1 MSEMARGPF
10 RASILLLAYRMERTL
25 RPALAGALA
34 QTVPCEI
41 IVSDDASGD
50 GSVELAREIA
60 AGYTGPHRLIVRA
73 NEQNQGLCRH
83 IDTLSKL
90 ATGEIFVF
98 MAGDDVSYPE
108 RVAKLLAAFDAHPD
122 AYAVGSAVNEV
133 DESDRLLRRG
143 AWHLDS
149 PMDQHKLLH
158 VGKFVTLLGASMAVR
173 RELLEGLPQ
182 LTGLV
187 EDNMLTLRA
196 SLFGRIYCLRE
207 PLLNYRRHG
216 GNLGGTVFVRKG
228 PSRAARRRR
237 YERTIRM
244 YREIADD
251 HERCLQ
257 ALPQLPLS
265 RRKLGEQI
273 VSMYR
278 LEAEGR
284 AAVLD
289 LPKRRWL
296 KPIWQGLNHPGLR
309 RKSFERALKLAV
321 PRRWLLT

>member
-1 MSEMARGPF
+1 
-10 RASILLLAYRMERTL
+10 MEATL
-25 RPALAGALA
+25 RSALAGALA

-41 IVSDDASGD
+41 IVSDDASPD
-50 GSVELAREIA
+50 GSVDLAREIM
-60 AGYTGPHRLIVRA
+60 AGYTGPHRVIVRA

-108 RVAKLLAAFDAHPD
+108 RVAKLLGAFDAHRD

-133 DESDRLLRRG
+133 DESDRLIRRN
-143 AWHLDS
+143 AWYLDS

-158 VGKFVTLLGASMAVR
+158 LGKFVTLLGASMAVR
-173 RELLEGLPQ
+173 RELLQDLPQ

-196 SLFGRIYCLRE
+196 SLLGRVYCLQE

-216 GNLGGTVFVRKG
+216 GNLSGTVFVRKG
-228 PSRAARRRR
+228 PSRAARRMR

-251 HERCLQ
+251 HERCLR
-257 ALPQLPLS
+257 ALPQLSPE

-278 LEAEGR
+278 IEAEGR
-284 AAVLD
+284 EAVLGM
-289 LPKRRWL
+289 PKRRWL
-296 KPIWQGLNHPGLR
+296 KPIWQGLKHPGLR

>member
-1 MSEMARGPF
+1 MARGPF
-10 RASILLLAYRMERTL
+10 RASILLLAYRMEKTL

-50 GSVELAREIA
+50 RSLEIAHEIA
-60 AGYTGPHRLIVRA
+60 ASYTGPHELIVRG

-90 ATGEIFVF
+90 ATGDIFVF

-122 AYAVGSAVNEV
+122 AYAVGSSVNEI
-133 DESDRLLRRG
+133 DASDRLLRQG
-143 AWHLDS
+143 AWYLDS
-149 PMDQHKLLH
+149 PMDQRKLLH
-158 VGKFVTLLGASMAVR
+158 LGKFVTLLGASMAVR
-173 RELLEGLPQ
+173 RELLDGLPQ

-196 SLFGRIYCLRE
+196 SLFGRIYCLKE
-207 PLLNYRRHG
+207 PLLNYRRHEA
-216 GNLGGTVFVRKG
+216 NLGSTVFVRTG
-228 PSRAARRRR
+228 PGRSARRQR

-251 HERCLQ
+251 HERCLR
-257 ALPQLPLS
+257 ALPQLPPQ
-265 RRKLGEQI
+265 RRWLGEQI

-278 LEAEGR
+278 IEAEGR
-284 AAVLD
+284 EAVLG
-289 LPKRRWL
+289 LPKRQWL
-296 KPIWQGLNHPGLR
+296 KPIWKGLTHPGLR

-321 PRRWLLT
+321 PRRWLLS

>member
-1 MSEMARGPF
+1 M
-10 RASILLLAYRMERTL
+10 AYRMEKTL
-25 RPALAGALA
+25 RAALAGALA
-34 QTVPCEI
+34 QTTPCEI

-50 GSVELAREIA
+50 GALDIAREMA
-60 AGYTGPHRLIVRA
+60 ASYAGPHRLIVRG

-90 ATGEIFVF
+90 ATGEILVF
-98 MAGDDVSYPE
+98 MAGDDVSYPQ
-108 RVAKLLAAFDAHPD
+108 RVANLLAAFDAHSD
-122 AYAVGSAVNEV
+122 AYAVGSSV
-133 DESDRLLRRG
+133 DEIDASDRPLRRG
-143 AWHLDS
+143 AWYLDS

-158 VGKFVTLLGASMAVR
+158 LGKFVTLLGASMALR
-173 RELLEGLPQ
+173 RELLDDLPP

-196 SLFGRIYCLRE
+196 SLFGRIYCLKE
-207 PLLNYRRHG
+207 PQLGYRRHEA
-216 GNLGGTVFVRKG
+216 NLGSTVFVRKG
-228 PSRAARRRR
+228 PSRVARRQR

-257 ALPQLPLS
+257 ALPQLPLQ
-265 RRKLGEQI
+265 RRQLGEQI

-278 LEAEGR
+278 IEAESR
-284 AAVLD
+284 EAVLA

-296 KPIWQGLNHPGLR
+296 QPIWKGLNHPGLR

-321 PRRWLLT
+321 PRHWLLS